1 MSKRPDRIYI
11 ARTHDNVQSFWQL
24 TDKAK
29 ITLPEY
35 IEGKAKNTIWEHPS
49 GSIYRRIDEKVD
61 SKD

>member
-1 MSKRPDRIYI
+1 MVKRPNRIYI
-11 ARTHDNVQSFWQL
+11 AVKDAGVESYWQL
-24 TDKAK
+24 TDKSK

-49 GSIYRRIDEKVD
+49 GSIYRRIDEKVN